1 MIQEITMEFTAEFF
15 DASSAAWMANKIKK
29 PNATYAY
36 KCSFI
41 GIDKTPCCAPRHKLT
56 TVCWRHRG
64 SLKQNKVVDVTQ
76 LTTQKHGSAALT
88 A

>member
-1 MIQEITMEFTAEFF
+1 MMIQENIMEFTAEFF

-36 KCSFI
+36 KCSFV
-41 GIDKTPCCAPRHKLT
+41 GIDNKPCCAPRHKET
-56 TVCWRHRG
+56 AVCWRHRG
-64 SLKQNKVVDVTQ
+64 SLKQIKVADTKLQPDSIV
-76 LTTQKHGSAALT
+76 LT